1 MLHKILSIT
10 FSVSVLSMSLLLSA
24 CQKQNDDREKTASVQ
39 QQTSIKKIPYPFELN
54 AEVENLAVSL
64 PACEGNNC
72 PEFQVQRLKTNYD
85 FIDRQVDASILA
97 ALRDHL
103 DLAAINPAASE
114 VFASEPEPSDLN
126 QQVQQYAKAFLALDQ
141 ELKNM
146 NANPQ
151 ISVHIQPKIL
161 RKQDN
166 LVTVQINSDSFLG
179 GAHGTEAQQYLVFD
193 LKQKQQLKLS
203 DLLLPNQKNQ
213 LTKLLHQQFADWVIT
228 QKLATNIKEYE
239 DAWPFKLS
247 QNFYLSA
254 DGLVLQYAEYEIGP
268 YVVGMPSFTIPYE
281 KLKGI
286 VKSEYLPKPDTV
298 AATTAS
304 AVKDAA

>member
-39 QQTSIKKIPYPFELN
+39 QQTSIKKIPHPFELN

-103 DLAAINPAASE
+103 DLAAINPATSE

-161 RKQDN
+161 RKQDH

-179 GAHGTEAQQYLVFD
+179 GAHGTQAQQYLVFD

-286 VKSEYLPKPDTV
+286 VKLEYLPKPDTV

-304 AVKDAA
+304 AVKGTT

>member
-39 QQTSIKKIPYPFELN
+39 QQTSIKKIPHPFELN

-103 DLAAINPAASE
+103 DLAAINPTASE

-286 VKSEYLPKPDTV
+286 VKSEYLPKPDTA

-304 AVKDAA
+304 AVKSAA